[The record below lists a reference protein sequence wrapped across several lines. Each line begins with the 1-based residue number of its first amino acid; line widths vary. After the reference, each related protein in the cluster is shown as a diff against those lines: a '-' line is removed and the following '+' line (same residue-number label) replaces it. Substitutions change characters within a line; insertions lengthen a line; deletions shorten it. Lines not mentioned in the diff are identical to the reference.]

1 MVNNRLFGYIM
12 NVTRSVEFDFFVHF
26 ARKES
31 ETNGLVFF
39 PVRIGELGYDS
50 SDRLGLVVS
59 GEGMLSI
66 LKVKSHKYNT
76 VNSTNLI

>member
-1 MVNNRLFGYIM
+1 MISLSTSLEKTAKRLG
-12 NVTRSVEFDFFVHF
+12 
-26 ARKES
+26 

-39 PVRIGELGYDS
+39 PVWIGELCYDS

-66 LKVKSHKYNT
+66 LKVKSHKYD
-76 VNSTNLI
+76 I